1 MAITSIGINAYRNAM
16 GQGQDIRKTVADSL
30 GKMEKTNS
38 SSSLGPGFADTLKK
52 SLGEVNQQQV
62 LKDKAVES
70 FASGENQNVH
80 ELMIQ
85 LQKSNLAMSLTSTVR
100 NKVLD
105 TYKEL
110 IKMPF

>member
-1 MAITSIGINAYRNAM
+1 MAINTIGINAYRNAM
-16 GQGQDIRKTVADSL
+16 GQGQAVQRTVAESL
-30 GKMEKTNS
+30 GKTEKT
-38 SSSLGPGFADTLKK
+38 GAGFADSLKK
-52 SLGEVNQQQV
+52 SLGQVNEQMV

-100 NKVLD
+100 SKVLD

-110 IKMPF
+110 IRMPF

>member
-1 MAITSIGINAYRNAM
+1 MAINSIGINAYRNAM
-16 GQGQDIRKTVADSL
+16 GQGQSIQKTVADSL
-30 GKMEKTNS
+30 GKTQKTGT
-38 SSSLGPGFADTLKK
+38 GPDTSTNFADSLKK
-52 SLGEVNQQQV
+52 SLSEVNEQQN

-70 FASGENQNVH
+70 FATGENTNVH

-85 LQKSNLAMSLTSTVR
+85 LQKSGLAMSLTSTVR

-110 IKMPF
+110 IRMPF

>member
-1 MAITSIGINAYRNAM
+1 MAINSVGINAYRNAM
-16 GQGQDIRKTVADSL
+16 GQGQTIQKTVADSL
-30 GKMEKTNS
+30 GKTQKTGT
-38 SSSLGPGFADTLKK
+38 GPGAGFADSLKK
-52 SLGEVNQQQV
+52 SLSEVNEQQN

-70 FASGENQNVH
+70 FATGENTNVH

-85 LQKSNLAMSLTSTVR
+85 LQKSGLAMSLTSTVR

-110 IKMPF
+110 IRMPF

>member
-1 MAITSIGINAYRNAM
+1 MAINNIGINAYRNAM
-16 GQGQDIRKTVADSL
+16 GQGQAIRKTVGESL
-30 GKMEKTNS
+30 GKTEKP
-38 SSSLGPGFADTLKK
+38 GAGFADSLKK
-52 SLGEVNQQQV
+52 SLREVNEQQL
-62 LKDKAVES
+62 LKEKAVES

-85 LQKSNLAMSLTSTVR
+85 LQKAGVAMSLTSTVR

-110 IKMPF
+110 IRMPF